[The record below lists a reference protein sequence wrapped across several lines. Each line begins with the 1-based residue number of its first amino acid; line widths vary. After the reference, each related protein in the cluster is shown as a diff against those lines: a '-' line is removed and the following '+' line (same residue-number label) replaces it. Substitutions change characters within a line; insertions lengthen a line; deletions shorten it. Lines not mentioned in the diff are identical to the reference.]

1 MLILRSLIFN
11 AVFVVYH
18 LALILGL
25 TALMPFPRMWSQGFV
40 RMWTQG
46 GKALLKGIVGLG
58 VEFRGLQNLPQG
70 PCVIVSK
77 HQSAWD
83 TFAFYILAD
92 DPNYILK
99 KELTRIPFWGWCA
112 LSCGAIS
119 VDRSGGGAALKGLLR
134 DTQDRLAKGR
144 QVVIFPEGT
153 RTAPGARL
161 DYFPGVAAID
171 GHTDVP
177 IVPVAL
183 NSGLFWG
190 RGSFL
195 KKPGVI
201 TIEILPPMAKGLKRR
216 QFMTD
221 LKSRIEGA
229 SDKLMAEAK
238 EHFPNL

>member
-1 MLILRSLIFN
+1 MLVLRSLIFN
-11 AVFVVYH
+11 AVFAVYH
-18 LALILGL
+18 LGL
-25 TALMPFPRMWSQGFV
+25 VVMLMAVMPFPRRWSQGVV
-40 RMWTQG
+40 RGWTKG
-46 GKALLKGIVGLG
+46 GRVLLKVIVGLG
-58 VEFRGLQNLPQG
+58 VEFRGLDNLPQG

-92 DPNYILK
+92 DPNYVLK
-99 KELTRIPFWGWCA
+99 KELTRVPFWGWCA

-119 VDRSGGGAALKGLLR
+119 VDRAGGGAALKGLLR
-134 DTQDRLAKGR
+134 DTQDRLGKGR

-153 RTAPGARL
+153 RTAPGTKL
-161 DYFPGVAAID
+161 DYFPGIAAID

-190 RGSFL
+190 RGSFV

-201 TIEILPPMAKGLKRR
+201 TIEVLPVMAKGLKRR
-216 QFMTD
+216 QFMED
-221 LKSRIEGA
+221 LERRIESA
-229 SDKLMAEAK
+229 SNALMAEAK
-238 EHFPNL
+238 GRFPGL